1 MQNKNTNYNKLE
13 IEREQLYNLLDEIRS
28 TMLDTLNE
36 NKRLI
41 QELEMYKSMYN
52 NLLELYEN
60 KNIETEN
67 KKKI

>member
-52 NLLELYEN
+52 NLLELYES

>member
-52 NLLELYEN
+52 NLLELYES

-67 KKKI
+67 KKKR

>member
-28 TMLDTLNE
+28 TMLDTLTE

-67 KKKI
+67 KKKR

>member
-36 NKRLI
+36 NRRLI

>member
-1 MQNKNTNYNKLE
+1 MQKKNTNYNKLE

-36 NKRLI
+36 NKRLT

-52 NLLELYEN
+52 NLLELYES

-67 KKKI
+67 KKKR

>member
-28 TMLDTLNE
+28 TMLDTLTE

-52 NLLELYEN
+52 NLLELYES

-67 KKKI
+67 KKKR